1 MRVLYAEAVYDDEE
15 ISAVLNVLKNNPHQ
29 LMSGENVRKFE
40 QQVAKIFGKN
50 YGIMV
55 NSGSSANLLAI
66 NSLGLKPG
74 SEIITPALTFSTT
87 VAPIVQLGLVPA
99 FVDVEPSTFVI
110 DCGLI
115 EEMITENT
123 KAMLIPNLIGN
134 LPDWNRIKQLA
145 DKYSL
150 IVMEDS
156 ADTIGYS
163 FDGGNTGQIN
173 DIVTSSFYASHIVT
187 GAGFGG
193 IMCTNNEAF
202 AESATIMR
210 SWGRASSL
218 RDESEEVDQRFN
230 TKVDGIEYD
239 AKFMFNSMG
248 YNFIPSELSAAF
260 GLVQLKKL
268 EKYKIIRQENYLAL
282 LNYFRLYEEF
292 FILPSQLNI
301 TDTPMLAFPFII
313 KDGAPFSRRDMQIWF
328 EENGIQTRT
337 VFTGNILRH
346 PGFKH
351 IDRKESPSGYPNSNR
366 VMSGGMLIGCHH
378 GINNIQLDYIQ
389 ETLKNFIGSR

>member
-1 MRVLYAEAVYDDEE
+1 
-15 ISAVLNVLKNNPHQ
+15 
-29 LMSGENVRKFE
+29 
-40 QQVAKIFGKN
+40 
-50 YGIMV
+50 
-55 NSGSSANLLAI
+55 
-66 NSLGLKPG
+66 
-74 SEIITPALTFSTT
+74 
-87 VAPIVQLGLVPA
+87 
-99 FVDVEPSTFVI
+99 
-110 DCGLI
+110 
-115 EEMITENT
+115 
-123 KAMLIPNLIGN
+123 
-134 LPDWNRIKQLA
+134 
-145 DKYSL
+145 
-150 IVMEDS
+150 MEDS

-173 DIVTSSFYASHIVT
+173 DVVTSSFYASHIVT

-268 EKYKIIRQENYLAL
+268 EKYKVIRQENYLAL